1 VSTLSVAAQVN
12 DEPLLSV
19 SSSTASFRGV
29 VVRRLPPPLEPY
41 PGPPMP
47 LVLFSLAICIG
58 VTLLAS
64 MPLSRAIVRPVEA
77 LAGSV
82 RRFGAAR

>member
-1 VSTLSVAAQVN
+1 
-12 DEPLLSV
+12 
-19 SSSTASFRGV
+19 
-29 VVRRLPPPLEPY
+29 
-41 PGPPMP
+41 MP